1 MEIVKKILNIFSK
14 KLTTTKTDTPQY
26 VDLGLPSG
34 LKWAKCN
41 IGATSEADYGS
52 YFQWGDIEDKSNSDY
67 SWESYKYCNGSYNTM
82 TKYCTNSSYGTV
94 DNKTTLDPEDD
105 AATQIMGDDWRMPT
119 STEYQ
124 TLYDETL
131 WVWCPGGN
139 VGIKK
144 TDENGNESIE
154 YIAYPT
160 GYFVFKT
167 ESDKKQ
173 RGTFTKDENGNLI
186 GYTATSGTVYYP
198 GAHEMTEGDVT
209 SIADGDTHIFFPACG
224 NASDTEVYYRGSY
237 GGCWSSSLHP
247 SYSYGGL
254 GLYFDSGS
262 INPQHN
268 YRRFDG
274 FCVRSVLR
282 NN

>member
-1 MEIVKKILNIFSK
+1 MEQIKEYE
-14 KLTTTKTDTPQY
+14 Y

-41 IGATSEADYGS
+41 VGATSEADYGS
-52 YFQWGDIEDKSNSDY
+52 YFQWGDIEDKSNSDC
-67 SWESYKYCNGSYNTM
+67 SWENYKYCNGTYKTL

-105 AATQIMGDDWRMPT
+105 AATQIMGGDWRMPT

-124 TLYDETL
+124 TLYNETL

-144 TDENGNESIE
+144 TDEGGNESIE

-173 RGTFTKDENGNLI
+173 RGTFTKDENDNLI

-198 GAHEMTEGDVT
+198 GAHEVTEGDIT
-209 SIADGDTHIFFPACG
+209 SIADGDTHIFFPA
-224 NASDTEVYYRGSY
+224 S
-237 GGCWSSSLHP
+237 GGVNGTTIWNKGQDGRYWSSSLNT
-247 SYSYGGL
+247 SNSNYGL
-254 GLYFDSGS
+254 ILRFSSGS
-262 INPQHN
+262 VNPQGSN
-268 YRRFDG
+268 DYRYYG
-274 FCVRSVLR
+274 FCVRSVLE
-282 NN
+282 NLS